1 MPIESIVARQNAS
14 ATAESSSR
22 LTQSVVIVRETST
35 TSVQCRSDNRPL
47 IWRATVKYRSPIPSI
62 GPSSISGLRSHGRAG
77 ASTAALA
84 KHAGENEKVERQK
97 RDLHGR

>member
-47 IWRATVKYRSPIPSI
+47 IWRATVKYRSLSLPLVPPVS
-62 GPSSISGLRSHGRAG
+62 RVCG
-77 ASTAALA
+77 AT
-84 KHAGENEKVERQK
+84 VERAHQWQ
-97 RDLHGR
+97 L